1 MRILSIEHQNVNMPE
16 YQPYQI
22 YHPIILEDLKG
33 IYVLKSFRISLVYSL
48 IYEIIDLYR
57 MREKI

>member
-1 MRILSIEHQNVNMPE
+1 MEQWIKSLKAHENYSIEHQNINMPA

-33 IYVLKSFRISLVYSL
+33 IYVFKKLQNKSHIQFNL
-48 IYEIIDLYR
+48 
-57 MREKI
+57 